1 MPPFYRLAAII
12 ITLSLNTWYSKGA
25 GPVNRKSAGMY
36 HFALNYPTRKD
47 LALALKRLHEKNYPI
62 TGSSDHYTHIAIYL
76 TDPDGN
82 GIELACDRDP
92 SYWTFMT
99 DGKITAEKLQQGNA
113 PLDLKALLG
122 EAE

>member
-1 MPPFYRLAAII
+1 
-12 ITLSLNTWYSKGA
+12 
-25 GPVNRKSAGMY
+25 MY

-92 SYWTFMT
+92 SYWAFMT
-99 DGKITAEKLQQGNA
+99 DGKITPEKLQQGNTH
-113 PLDLKALLG
+113 LDLNALLR